1 MNETMKMTI
10 MGFTDPKFMAK
21 AFVEPFVVHVNPDSY
36 TQSTEICYSDEQAQ
50 GTSSGSGKQSH
61 TKSREMSFELLL
73 DRTGALG
80 FTLPNSYGVEEDIK
94 HFKSLTLDY
103 DGKIHKP
110 RYLVLL
116 WGTLIFFC
124 QLKSLSVEYKMF
136 NKAGVPIRAVLKTK
150 FKEFIDAKIRTIIE
164 HKSSP
169 DLTHV
174 RTVKEGD
181 TLPMLAFEIYGDS
194 GYYMELARVNNIV
207 NFRTLEPG
215 REIKF
220 PPIEKLVSA

>member
-1 MNETMKMTI
+1 MSEVLKMTI
-10 MGFTDPKFMAK
+10 MGFSDPKFSVK
-21 AFVEPFVVHVNPDSY
+21 ALIPPFTAHVNPDSY
-36 TQSTEICYSDEQAQ
+36 TQSTSICYSDEQAP
-50 GTSSGSGKQSH
+50 GTSSGSEKQSH

-80 FTLPNSYGVEEDIK
+80 HTQPGPIGVEKDIK
-94 HFKSLTLDY
+94 HFKTLTLEY

-116 WGTLIFFC
+116 WGTLIFYC

-136 NKAGVPIRAVLKTK
+136 NKDGIPVRAVLKTK
-150 FKEFIDAKIRTIIE
+150 FKEFIEIKLRTIFE

-181 TLPMLAFEIYGDS
+181 TLPMLSHEIYGDS
-194 GYYMELARVNNIV
+194 GYYMEVARVNNIV
-207 NFRTLEPG
+207 NFRNLEPG

-220 PPIEKLVSA
+220 PPIEKLESD

>member
-1 MNETMKMTI
+1 MSETLKMTI
-10 MGFTDPKFMAK
+10 LGFTDPKFMVK
-21 AFVEPFVVHVNPDSY
+21 ALVPPFVAHVNPDSY
-36 TQSTEICYSDEQAQ
+36 TQSIEICYSGEQAQ

-61 TKSREMSFELLL
+61 TKSREMSFDLLL

-80 FTLPNSYGVEEDIK
+80 HTLPSPVGVEADIK
-94 HFKSLTLDY
+94 HFKTLTLDY

-124 QLKSLSVEYKMF
+124 QLKSLNVEYKMF
-136 NKAGVPIRAVLKTK
+136 NKAGVPVRAVLKTT
-150 FKEFIDAKIRTIIE
+150 FKEFIEEKLRTIFE
-164 HKSSP
+164 QKSSP

-181 TLPMLAFEIYGDS
+181 TLPMLAFEIYGDP
-194 GYYMELARVNNIV
+194 GYYLEVARVNNIV
-207 NFRTLEPG
+207 NFRNLEPG

-220 PPIEKLVSA
+220 PPIEKPESA